1 MPDNEASTKPA
12 DEPVKADAS
21 APASPQEA
29 PNAPTITGG
38 DEPLRERIVG
48 AIRNVF
54 DPEIP
59 VNIYELGLIYGID
72 IDEGHNVNVKM
83 TLTSPACPA
92 AQDLPLQVR
101 GTIAVLPGVNE
112 VDVDVVFDPPWSPQK
127 MSDEAKVALGMM

>member
-1 MPDNEASTKPA
+1 MPENETPITPPVHAAGADSSTNQDDPHVPA
-12 DEPVKADAS
+12 
-21 APASPQEA
+21 
-29 PNAPTITGG
+29 ITGG
-38 DEPLRERIVG
+38 DESLRERIVA

-72 IDEGHNVNVKM
+72 IDGQNNVNVKM

-92 AQDLPLQVR
+92 AQELPLQVR
-101 GTIAVLPGVNE
+101 GTIAVLPGVND

-127 MSDEAKVALGMM
+127 MSEEAKVALGMM